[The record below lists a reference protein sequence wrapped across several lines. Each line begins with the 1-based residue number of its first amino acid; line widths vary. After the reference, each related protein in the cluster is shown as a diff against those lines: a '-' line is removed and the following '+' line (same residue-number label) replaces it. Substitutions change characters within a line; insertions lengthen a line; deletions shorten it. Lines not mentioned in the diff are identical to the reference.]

1 MNASRRTSPDLPER
15 SGWSWDH
22 EEGDLRHHTL
32 LCQIH
37 LSTHMHSLTAVSDDD
52 IGSVV
57 LIHNL
62 LCLVTR
68 LTRLLISDNFASVSD
83 KPTRR
88 IIWEKCKK

>member
-1 MNASRRTSPDLPER
+1 
-15 SGWSWDH
+15 
-22 EEGDLRHHTL
+22 
-32 LCQIH
+32 
-37 LSTHMHSLTAVSDDD
+37 MHSLTAVSDDD

-88 IIWEKCKK
+88 IFVGEM